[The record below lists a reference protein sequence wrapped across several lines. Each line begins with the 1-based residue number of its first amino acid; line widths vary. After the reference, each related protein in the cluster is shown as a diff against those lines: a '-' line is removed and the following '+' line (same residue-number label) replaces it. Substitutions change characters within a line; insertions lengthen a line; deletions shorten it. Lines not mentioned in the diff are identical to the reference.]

1 MNKEKTVY
9 QTITIGSRTAPTVEI
24 DSQAKSAY
32 VRFSRKPVFR
42 TKSVDKSGIIIAIDF
57 DKENEVIGVELVGVS
72 DFSVKTLL
80 NFTPVIAPKIRDWD
94 RTRYVSAGYK
104 ERSSL
109 QHA

>member
-1 MNKEKTVY
+1 MIK
-9 QTITIGSRTAPTVEI
+9 IGSSNPPTVEI

-32 VRFSRKPVFR
+32 VRFSRKAVFR

-57 DKENEVIGVELVGVS
+57 DKANEVIGVELVGVS

-80 NFTPVIAPKIRDWD
+80 NYAPVTAPKIRNWD

-104 ERSSL
+104 GRQSL
-109 QHA
+109 EHA